1 MNLAENGYEP
11 FDLVIKPSSYALR
24 GSVVDI
30 FPSNSNFPIRIDL
43 DDDLISSISI
53 FDPDSQRTLRKI
65 NSFVVRPS
73 KGFVLNDSS
82 IKIFKKIGVPSLT

>member
-1 MNLAENGYEP
+1 MGKYGKLDRDKLIMNLAENGYEP

-65 NSFVVRPS
+65 NSF
-73 KGFVLNDSS
+73 L
-82 IKIFKKIGVPSLT
+82 FKRFINT